1 MEYWKGNDKKMNTG
15 AILKACRTRA
25 GMSQEDIANALYINQ
40 SDVSKYENDTKE
52 PSISMFKEWATVTQ
66 TQEVLI
72 AFIFGVDGIGMMQS
86 VFETISTVSTIIGGI
101 L

>member
-1 MEYWKGNDKKMNTG
+1 MRVG

-25 GMSQEDIANALYINQ
+25 GFSQEELADKLYINQ

-52 PSISMFKEWATVTQ
+52 PNISMLRAWTNNTQ
-66 TQEVLI
+66 AAEVMV
-72 AFIFGVDGIGMMQS
+72 AFIMGMDGLNIMQNILEVTSGLIG
-86 VFETISTVSTIIGGI
+86 TILGGI

>member
-1 MEYWKGNDKKMNTG
+1 MRVG

-25 GMSQEDIANALYINQ
+25 GLSQEELAYQLHINQ

-52 PSISMFKEWATVTQ
+52 PSISMFRQWATQTQ

-72 AFIFGVDGIGMMQS
+72 AFILGIDGIGMMQQ
-86 VFETISTVSTIIGGI
+86 VMEMISTLTVGFVGG
-101 L
+101 LL

>member
-1 MEYWKGNDKKMNTG
+1 MRVG

-25 GMSQEDIANALYINQ
+25 GLSQEELAYQLHINQ

-52 PSISMFKEWATVTQ
+52 PSISMFRQWATQTQ

-72 AFIFGVDGIGMMQS
+72 AFILGIDGIGMMQQ
-86 VFETISTVSTIIGGI
+86 VMEMISTLTVGFVGGI

>member
-1 MEYWKGNDKKMNTG
+1 MRVG

-25 GMSQEDIANALYINQ
+25 GLSQEELAYQLHINQ

-52 PSISMFKEWATVTQ
+52 PPLSILRAWTSNTQ
-66 TQEVLI
+66 TQEVMV
-72 AFIFGVDGIGMMQS
+72 AFICGIDGLEIMQKLIDAGLTIG
-86 VFETISTVSTIIGGI
+86 TILGGI